1 MVECILVWELLQ
13 FGIID
18 LMLFVVNKTSVK
30 KSVTGT
36 GEHKQDEKK
45 IY

>member
-18 LMLFVVNKTSVK
+18 LVLFIVNQT
-30 KSVTGT
+30 SVTGA